1 MKKLYFLCLIVLLSG
16 FSIVDIHAQQW
27 VTYNIANTSNGLS
40 HNTVYDIAIDG
51 SGNKWFACYYG
62 VSKYDGTTWT
72 KYNTTNTSNGL
83 AGNLVY
89 CVTVDGSGNKWFGTD
104 GGVSKLSGST
114 WTKYTTADGLVNNE
128 VHAIAIDGSGN
139 MWFGTSGGVSKFTGS
154 AWTNYKTTEGLAN
167 NLVQSIAVEGTN
179 IWLGCY
185 GGVSKFNGIAFT
197 NYYQGVNGPV
207 GFSVNAVAIDGSGN
221 KLFGTDLGVSVYN
234 GSSWTSYT
242 TLNGLAG
249 NDVRAIE
256 IEAGGRIWFGTTA
269 GVTTLNGNAWTTYTS
284 ADGLTNDWVNTI
296 ALAPAGVVWFGCD
309 MNGVSK
315 FTPPY
320 LTLSSTTISINAAA
334 DSKGYVD
341 ISSNTSWTLVSD
353 QTWLTSNKSSAT
365 GNFYVTLTAGENPTT
380 STRGATVTVTATGLA
395 PKTITVTQAASAP
408 KLEVETASITLNADQ
423 NSAAYVNI
431 LSNIPWTA
439 SSNQGW
445 CTVAPTGATGS
456 LLITVSASA
465 NYSAAQRTATVTFS
479 GSGVSSKTLEV
490 IQSAAVPSLSV
501 SPSSLNPGSEA
512 GSTNFGVT
520 STVSWTVISNQS
532 WLTVVT
538 GSGSGNGTVSLN
550 FTKNDLNA
558 TRTATVTVSAPGVSD
573 KTVAVTQS
581 GQPFINV
588 STNALTIDAALNAP
602 SSTTTFGISS
612 NSHWEA
618 SWSDLWFNL
627 SANQGDGN
635 LTVTVTA
642 EPNFSNSV
650 RTGYIYLRLGNSSTP
665 VIQTITLTQGEGPY
679 FALTPTALTL
689 TGEAGSTA
697 SFFITTNA
705 SWTVS
710 SAYGTVSIDKTSG
723 TGVEMVTITSLFS
736 NTESPRTE
744 IITVHTATNANIS
757 GSINVTQD
765 VVPVVFNV
773 SPAALNVGSAANSTA
788 SFLIAANIGWAVSAN
803 QSWLHS
809 NIGSASGNWTVV
821 LTADAN
827 PFDTE
832 QTAIVTITGANS
844 ATKTVTITQAAAVL
858 IMEASATTINVPA
871 DDNYQTTFNI
881 TSNVEWGVASDS
893 PWLSASPSYYSGG
906 NSVVTVT
913 TSGNY
918 TGEVRTGKLTVWSP
932 SLGYNRFI
940 NVIQSITTGIEDFSQ
955 GRITIYPNPAHDF
968 LNIDVPANEIMVT
981 VSDINGRKIK
991 SEKLS
996 GTQKD
1001 INISKLPKGIY
1012 FIEIT
1017 EGLKKNVLRFV
1028 KD

>member
-1 MKKLYFLCLIVLLSG
+1 MKKLYFLCLIVLFSG
-16 FSIVDIHAQQW
+16 FSYVDLHAQQW
-27 VTYNIANTSNGLS
+27 VTYNNANTSNGLS

-62 VSKYDGTTWT
+62 VSRFDGSIWT
-72 KYNTTNTSNGL
+72 KYTTTNTSNGL
-83 AGNLVY
+83 AGNLVF
-89 CVTVDGSGNKWFGTD
+89 CVTVDGAGNKWFGTD

-139 MWFGTSGGVSKFTGS
+139 MWFGTTGGVSKFTGS

-179 IWLGCY
+179 IWFGCY
-185 GGVSKFNGIAFT
+185 GGVSKFNGTTFT
-197 NYYQGVNGPV
+197 NYYQGVNGPI

-234 GSSWTSYT
+234 GSAWTSYT
-242 TLNGLAG
+242 TSNGLAG

-269 GVTTLNGNAWTTYTS
+269 GVTTLDGAAWTSYTS
-284 ADGLTNDWVNTI
+284 ADGLTYDWVNTI

-309 MNGVSK
+309 MNGVSR

-320 LTLSSTTISINAAA
+320 LNLSATTLTIDAAA
-334 DSKGYVD
+334 GSKAYFD
-341 ISSNTSWTLVSD
+341 ISTNTTWTITWTGSLFSLDKTTGSSN
-353 QTWLTSNKSSAT
+353 A
-365 GNFYVTLTAGENPTT
+365 YVTLTAEENPTT
-380 STRGATVTVTATGLA
+380 DPRNSVITVSGQGIV
-395 PKTITVTQAASAP
+395 KTLTVTQSGSSP
-408 KLEVETASITLNADQ
+408 KLEVETESVTLNADQ
-423 NSAAYVNI
+423 NSSAFVNI

-439 SSNQGW
+439 SSNQAW
-445 CTVAPTGATGS
+445 CTVSPNGWPLS
-456 LLITVSASA
+456 KLISVIASA
-465 NYSAAQRTATVTFS
+465 NFSTSPRTATITFS
-479 GSGVSSKTLEV
+479 GSGVPSKTLEV
-490 IQSAAVPSLSV
+490 TQSAAVPSLSL
-501 SPSSLNPGSEA
+501 SPVSLNPGSDA
-512 GSTNFGVT
+512 GSTTFGVT
-520 STVSWTVISNQS
+520 STISWSVVSNQS

-538 GSGSGNGTVSLN
+538 GSGSGNGTVTLN
-550 FTKNDLNA
+550 FEQNA
-558 TRTATVTVSAPGVSD
+558 NSSSRTATVTVSAPGVPD
-573 KTVAVTQS
+573 KTVTVTQA

-588 STNALTIDAALNAP
+588 SSNALTIDAALNAP
-602 SSTTTFGISS
+602 SSTATFGISS

-642 EPNFSNSV
+642 EPNFSHSV

-665 VIQTITLTQGEGPY
+665 IIQTITLTQGEGPY

-697 SFFITTNA
+697 SFYITTNA

-736 NTESPRTE
+736 NTELPRTE
-744 IITVHTATNANIS
+744 IITVLTATNANLS
-757 GSINVTQD
+757 GTINVTQE
-765 VVPVVFNV
+765 VVPVVFTV
-773 SPAALNVGSAANSTA
+773 SPSALNIGSAANSTA
-788 SFLIAANIGWAVSAN
+788 SFSITANIGWAVSSN

-844 ATKTVTITQAAAVL
+844 ATKTVTVTQAAAVL
-858 IMEASATTINVPA
+858 ILEASATTINVPA

-893 PWLSASPSYYSGG
+893 PWLSASPSFYSGG
-906 NSVVTVT
+906 NSVVTIT

-918 TGEVRTGKLTVWSP
+918 TGEIRSGKLTVWSP

-940 NVIQSITTGIEDFSQ
+940 NVIQSITTGIEDVSQ

-968 LNIDVPANEIMVT
+968 LNIDIPANEIMVT
-981 VSDINGRKIK
+981 VSDINGRRFR
-991 SEKLS
+991 SETLS
-996 GTQKD
+996 GTLKS
-1001 INISKLPKGIY
+1001 INISNLPKGIY
-1012 FIEIT
+1012 FIEIAD
-1017 EGLKKNVLRFV
+1017 GIKRDVLRFV